1 MRPKLDVNLVRLG
14 RTNTEVSA
22 VSLGTWSYGGPNRVG
37 EQDVGWSGHDD
48 TAATSALIRAHE
60 LGINHWDTADA
71 YGGGQSERLIGEMWG
86 DVPRSDI
93 FLASKIG
100 WDPGEY
106 GHFYHPEQ
114 IRKQL
119 ERSLRNLKTDVIDL
133 YYLHHC
139 DFGEDAQYLDGALE
153 LFSRFKDE
161 GKIRFI
167 GLSDWNSKLVLDHV
181 GRVDPEVIQVCRNVA
196 NDGYTTSGLRDW
208 VEENDVGAVFFSAL
222 DHGLLLG
229 KYSAPQAFPE
239 GDTRNRVPGFGDME
253 LLRKLSSNK
262 EKLEERFEGHPAPV
276 LHGLIGSLLAD
287 SKNSCVLVGQRNPEQ
302 VEAAAAATSP
312 LSKDDADW
320 VKSLYR

>member
-1 MRPKLDVNLVRLG
+1 MDVNLVRLG
-14 RTNTEVSA
+14 RTNAEVSA

-48 TAATSALIRAHE
+48 AAATGALIRAHE
-60 LGINHWDTADA
+60 LGINHWDTADV
-71 YGGGQSERLIGEMWG
+71 YGDGQSERLIGEMWG
-86 DVPRSDI
+86 DVPRGDI
-93 FLASKIG
+93 FLASKVG

-114 IRKQL
+114 IRQQL

-139 DFGEDAQYLDGALE
+139 DFGEEAQYLDGALE
-153 LFSRFKDE
+153 LVRRFKDE

-167 GLSDWNSKLVLDHV
+167 GLSDWSSKLVLDHV
-181 GRVDPEVIQVCRNVA
+181 GRVDPDVIQVCRNVA

-208 VEENDVGAVFFSAL
+208 VEKNDVGAVFFSAL

-229 KYSAPQAFPE
+229 KYSAPHAFPE
-239 GDTRNRVPGFGDME
+239 GDTRNRVPGFGDMQ

-262 EKLEERFEGHPAPV
+262 EKLEERFEGHPEPV
-276 LHGLIGSLLAD
+276 LHGLIGRLLAD
-287 SKNSCVLVGQRNPEQ
+287 SKNYCVLVGQRNPKQ

-312 LSKDDADW
+312 LSQEDADW
-320 VKSLYR
+320 VKSLYT